1 MTTLACLPTL
11 VSALAL
17 TLVVGVALPGAVMA
31 GDPLGTPA
39 RPDSGTYRD
48 RDVPAR
54 DAAAPTVKANEPY
67 RADYFVDYH
76 AKPEG
81 TGTGG
86 TFSNQSHPAN
96 ERESIGRRDVDT
108 SLQRNP
114 FEGELRAF
122 RGQMS
127 IWRGR

>member
-48 RDVPAR
+48 RDVSGR
-54 DAAAPTVKANEPY
+54 DAAAPTVQTNEPY
-67 RADYFVDYH
+67 RANYFVDYH

-81 TGTGG
+81 PATGA
-86 TFSNQSHPAN
+86 TFSDQSHPAN
-96 ERESIGRRDVDT
+96 QRESIGRRDVDAAT
-108 SLQRNP
+108 KRSP
-114 FEGELRAF
+114 FEGELRGF
-122 RGQMS
+122 RGQMGS
-127 IWRGR
+127 WRR